1 MVGQGAGYSRAG
13 LSVKVTQQNFVSK
26 TMALIFEWDEEKGT
40 ANAIK
45 HGVAFTEA
53 GTFFGDEQSITIPD
67 LKHSQD
73 EPRFITMGMSQAGRL
88 LVVIHTERGNHL
100 RIISARPASRKERN
114 QYEKAKS

>member
-1 MVGQGAGYSRAG
+1 
-13 LSVKVTQQNFVSK
+13 
-26 TMALIFEWDEEKGT
+26 MALIFEWDEEKAT

-45 HGVAFTEA
+45 HGIAFTEA
-53 GTFFGDEQSITIPD
+53 GTIFGDKQSITIPD